1 MTEPLSHPGPVGSEA
16 RTHLRLAQPLR
27 RRLPLRLRLPLLALP
42 WLLAACS
49 QLPDYHRPPVPLPT
63 QWPGTGTGP
72 AEPIRTGDWADYFND
87 ARLKPLIAQALANN
101 RDLRVTALKVEQAR
115 AQFQI
120 SRANQWP
127 ALNALAVGS
136 RAPVATA
143 GGSVQGSSYSVG
155 LTVTAFELDFF
166 GRVASLKEQALAQY
180 LGSEQAYDS
189 ARLSLIASV
198 ATGWLA
204 LRADEAQLAL
214 LREALLNLEATL
226 QLTQRAVAR
235 GTLTQQTLL
244 QAETQTQAAQAA
256 LAQGELQRQ
265 RDENALQ
272 LLLGLPDAAP
282 LRDNLDAGTLD
293 AAPWADLAAGLPSDL
308 LLRRPDIAQAEQ
320 ALIAANASVGAARA
334 ALFPRISL
342 TAGVSSLSPQLSG
355 LFKSGSQGF
364 TLSPQASLPLLDAG
378 QNKAQVEAA
387 KVGRDIATAQ
397 YEKAIQSAFRE
408 VADALAEREAA
419 VRQLDASERQAAAG
433 RGQLRLAQR
442 SLEMGVNSR
451 LDWLASQRN
460 WLSLQQQLVQ
470 AQLNRLQNQVSVY
483 QVLGGHWR
491 IGRGTADPA

>member
-1 MTEPLSHPGPVGSEA
+1 MTEPLLHPTKPA
-16 RTHLRLAQPLR
+16 
-27 RRLPLRLRLPLLALP
+27 LPAVRLRLPQRLHLLALP

-49 QLPDYHRPPVPLPT
+49 QLPDYQRPVVSLPA
-63 QWPGTGTGP
+63 QWPASGSAQDSAGP
-72 AEPIRTGDWADYFND
+72 VRNGDWADYFSD
-87 ARLKPLIAQALANN
+87 ARLQPLIAQALANN

-127 ALNALAVGS
+127 TLNGSAGGS
-136 RAPVATA
+136 RAPVATTM
-143 GGSVQGSSYSVG
+143 GTVQGSSYSVG

-180 LGSEQAYDS
+180 LGSTQAYES

-198 ATGWLA
+198 ATGWLT
-204 LRADEAQLAL
+204 LLADEAQLAL
-214 LREALLNLEATL
+214 LRETMLNLEATL
-226 QLTQRAVAR
+226 QLTQRAAQH
-235 GTLTQQTLL
+235 GTLARQNLL
-244 QAETQTQAAQAA
+244 QAESQTQAARAA
-256 LAQGELQRQ
+256 LAQGELQHQ

-272 LLLGLPDAAP
+272 LLLGLPDSVP
-282 LRDNLDAGTLD
+282 LHDSLDASTLD
-293 AAPWADLAAGLPSDL
+293 VSPWADLAPGLPSEL
-308 LLRRPDIAQAEQ
+308 LLRRPDVAQAEQ
-320 ALIAANASVGAARA
+320 ALVAANANVGAARA

-364 TLSPQASLPLLDAG
+364 TLAPQASLPLLDAG
-378 QNKAQVEAA
+378 QNQAQVDAS

-408 VADALAEREAA
+408 VADALAERQA
-419 VRQLDASERQAAAG
+419 VVQQLDAAERQTTAAQA
-433 RGQLRLAQR
+433 QANLAER
-442 SLEMGVNSR
+442 SLEMGVSSR

-460 WLSLQQQLVQ
+460 WLSQKQQRVQ

-491 IGRGTADPA
+491 ADRRSSDPT